1 MTDDPDGPRV
11 RLPERAL
18 EPFVRFSL
26 YNSPYPAH
34 DRGCAVD
41 LYRDPDRE
49 DDVAPSPVAGEV
61 LGTHERRVPQKAYA
75 EATDHILL
83 VDVNGAASGFD
94 ATGGDDGALDTAD
107 LVARILHVD
116 PDVEPGDRVDVGDPL
131 GRFVRSGFFAPWV
144 DDHVH
149 LGVRRHD
156 QNLLRAGGSI
166 PLSLPVEPRPL
177 EWDGTGTV
185 VEVGETYV
193 VLDAPRHDGDGWAGM
208 AADGGGVLDG
218 GLGHYE
224 GGGLLRDGTSDGRP
238 GDGSGPVSLLGHG
251 IGTATGRTIEWGSF
265 DVLANGERVTGLSL
279 FCARD
284 AGFGAKVV
292 HPGHPFAPG
301 DRVGV
306 TLRESEDPISLG

>member
-1 MTDDPDGPRV
+1 MTDDPGGVRV
-11 RLPERAL
+11 RFPERAL

-34 DRGCAVD
+34 DRGCAID

-61 LGTHERRVPQKAYA
+61 LDTHERRVPQKAYA

-83 VDVNGAASGFD
+83 VDVDEGASGFAEPHSTD
-94 ATGGDDGALDTAD
+94 HD
-107 LVARILHVD
+107 LVARMLHVD
-116 PDVEPGDRVDVGDPL
+116 PAVEVGDRVEVGEPL

-149 LGVRRHD
+149 LGFRRRGQH
-156 QNLLRAGGSI
+156 LLRAGGSL

-177 EWDGTGTV
+177 AWDGTGTV

-193 VLDAPRHDGDGWAGM
+193 VLDAPSGEAGEWVGV

-218 GLGHYE
+218 GLAHYE
-224 GGGLLRDGTSDGRP
+224 SGGLLGGVR
-238 GDGSGPVSLLGHG
+238 GDGQCGDGNAPVSLLGFE
-251 IGTATGRTIEWGSF
+251 IGTATDRTVEWGSF
-265 DVLANGERVTGLSL
+265 DVLANGEPATGLSL

-292 HPGHPFAPG
+292 HPGHDLAVG
-301 DRVGV
+301 DRVEV
-306 TLRESEDPISLG
+306 AFRESDEPIRLG

>member
-1 MTDDPDGPRV
+1 MTDVSEETRV
-11 RLPERAL
+11 RLPEGVL
-18 EPFVRFSL
+18 EPYVRFSL

-41 LYRDPDRE
+41 LYRDPGRG
-49 DDVAPSPVAGEV
+49 DDVAFSPVAGEI
-61 LGTHERRVPQKAYA
+61 LESHERRVPHREYA

-83 VDVNGAASGFD
+83 VAVDAAASGFEGD
-94 ATGGDDGALDTAD
+94 GGTD
-107 LVARILHVD
+107 LVARMLHVD
-116 PDVEPGDRVDVGDPL
+116 PDVNAGDRVEVGDPL

-149 LGVRRHD
+149 LGFRRAD
-156 QNLLRAGGSI
+156 QHLLRADGSL
-166 PLSLPVEPRPL
+166 PLSVPVEPRPL

-193 VLDAPRHDGDGWAGM
+193 VLDAPRGNEGEWVGV

-218 GLGHYE
+218 GLAHYR
-224 GGGLLRDGTSDGRP
+224 GGGLLGSDV
-238 GDGSGPVSLLGHG
+238 GDGDPAGGERTVSLLGYEVG
-251 IGTATGRTIEWGSF
+251 RASGRTVEWGSF

-292 HPGHPFAPG
+292 APGHAMKVG
-301 DRVGV
+301 DRVEV
-306 TLRESEDPISLG
+306 AFRESEDPVRLG